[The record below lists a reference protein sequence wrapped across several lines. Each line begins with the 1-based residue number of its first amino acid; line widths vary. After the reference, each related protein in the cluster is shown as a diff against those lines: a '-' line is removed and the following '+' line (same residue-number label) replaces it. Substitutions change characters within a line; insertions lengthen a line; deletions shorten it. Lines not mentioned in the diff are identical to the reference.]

1 MHGWLLIH
9 CAGIINIVSSTSKR
23 HIIPDSAMK
32 PLQALTT
39 VLHVVS
45 FSLLSHCLPNTHDA
59 FPPLLDATLADLRS
73 GLDNNLFTS
82 ADLVRAYI
90 DRIQEVNPKLRAV
103 TEINP
108 DALSIAAERDAERR
122 AGINP
127 AKLPLHGIPVMLK
140 DNIATFDKMNNSAGS
155 YALLGAK
162 VPEDST
168 IASKLRKAGAIILGK
183 TNLSQWAASRELINH
198 EGWSAYGGQALG
210 AYFPNQDPRGSSSG
224 SAISSSIGLS
234 WGAVGT
240 DTSGSILAP
249 AHANNIVGFRPT
261 VGLTSRYLVIPFSS
275 RQDTVGTLTRTVKDA
290 AYLMQA
296 MAGRDG
302 HDNYTSAIPFGEMPD
317 YVAACKDSGLKGK
330 RIGVSRNTITP
341 HFDPAYDSDPAAFE
355 RALDVIRSAGAEV
368 VDNIDMNCSIVYQL
382 FPQST
387 NVSIPAKPVFAAVGA
402 DLLSDLPKRYLSLLT
417 HNPNNIT
424 SLEHLRD
431 FTRRDHRED
440 YPGRST
446 SAWDDFLYFGINNI
460 DPTYWPNVTL
470 QRYFF
475 GNECVAGAIQQHKL
489 DAMVL
494 PTLYA
499 IPAASPLGLPVISV
513 PLGRSPDGAPT
524 TKSDWGNLA
533 LSAPNGP
540 FGISFSGLAFSEE
553 KLFGMA
559 YAFEQR
565 TNVRKSIRPHVMP
578 KTELVD
584 VVRKRCIASPR
595 SEGCLHG
602 GF

>member
-1 MHGWLLIH
+1 
-9 CAGIINIVSSTSKR
+9 
-23 HIIPDSAMK
+23 MK
-32 PLQALTT
+32 PLQALAT
-39 VLHVVS
+39 VIHVVS
-45 FSLLSHCLPNTHDA
+45 FSSLSHCLPHAHDA
-59 FPPLLDATLADLRS
+59 FPPLLDVTLADLRS
-73 GLDNNLFTS
+73 GLDENLFTS
-82 ADLVRAYI
+82 VDLVRAYI
-90 DRIQEVNPKLRAV
+90 GRIQEVNPMLKAI

-108 DALSIAAERDAERR
+108 DAVSIAAERDAERR
-122 AGINP
+122 AGIDR
-127 AKLPLHGIPVMLK
+127 AKLPLHGIPVILK

-183 TNLSQWAASRELINH
+183 SNLSQWAASREHINH

-249 AHANNIVGFRPT
+249 AHANNVVGFRPT
-261 VGLTSRYLVIPFSS
+261 VGLTSRHLVIPFSS

-296 MAGRDG
+296 MAGPDE
-302 HDNYTSAIPFGEMPD
+302 HDNYTSAIPFDEMPD
-317 YVAACKDSGLKGK
+317 YVAACKDSGLRGK
-330 RIGVSRNTITP
+330 RIGVSRNILATG
-341 HFDPAYDSDPAAFE
+341 FDPAYDSDPAAFE
-355 RALDVIRSAGAEV
+355 RALDVMRSAGAQV
-368 VDNIDMNCSIVYQL
+368 VDNIDMICSTVYQTL
-382 FPQST
+382 TNASAPQK
-387 NVSIPAKPVFAAVGA
+387 PAFAPVGA
-402 DLLSDLPKRYLSLLT
+402 DLLSDLPQKYLSLLT

-424 SLEHLRD
+424 SLEDLRD
-431 FTRRDHRED
+431 FTRRDRREN
-440 YPGRST
+440 YPGFST
-446 SAWDDFLYFGINNI
+446 GAWDDFLYVGINNT

-470 QRYFF
+470 ERYFF
-475 GNECVAGAIQQHKL
+475 ANDCVAGAIETHRL
-489 DAMVL
+489 DAMVM
-494 PTLYA
+494 PTPYA
-499 IPAASPLGLPVISV
+499 SSPASAVGLPVISV

-524 TKSDWGNLA
+524 TMSDWGNLA

-553 KLFGMA
+553 KLFAMA

-565 TNVRKSIRPHVMP
+565 TNVRGTIRPLVVP

-584 VVRKRCIASPR
+584 VVRRRCAAFPI
-595 SEGCLHG
+595 SEGCWL
-602 GF
+602 

>member
-1 MHGWLLIH
+1 
-9 CAGIINIVSSTSKR
+9 
-23 HIIPDSAMK
+23 MK
-32 PLQALTT
+32 PLQALAT
-39 VLHVVS
+39 VIHVVS
-45 FSLLSHCLPNTHDA
+45 FSSLSHCLQHAHDA

-73 GLDNNLFTS
+73 GLDKNLFTS
-82 ADLVRAYI
+82 VDLVRAYI
-90 DRIQEVNPKLRAV
+90 DRIQEVNPMLKAV

-108 DALSIAAERDAERR
+108 DAVSIAEERDAERR
-122 AGINP
+122 DGIDP
-127 AKLPLHGIPVMLK
+127 AKLPLHGIPVILK

-183 TNLSQWAASRELINH
+183 SNLSQWAASRESINH

-261 VGLTSRYLVIPFSS
+261 VGLTSRHLVIPFSS
-275 RQDTVGTLTRTVKDA
+275 RQDTVGTLTRTVMDA

-296 MAGRDG
+296 MAGPDG
-302 HDNYTSAIPFGEMPD
+302 HDNYTSAIPFDEMPD
-317 YVAACKDSGLKGK
+317 YVAACKDSGLRGK
-330 RIGVSRNTITP
+330 RIGVSRNIITTG
-341 HFDPAYDSDPAAFE
+341 FDPAYDSDPAAFE
-355 RALDVIRSAGAEV
+355 RALDVMRSAGAQV
-368 VDNIDMNCSIVYQL
+368 VDKIDLNCSVVYQL
-382 FPQST
+382 FIQST
-387 NVSIPAKPVFAAVGA
+387 NVSVSRKPSFATVGA
-402 DLLSDLPKRYLSLLT
+402 DFLSDLPNKYLSLLT

-424 SLEHLRD
+424 SVKHLRD
-431 FTRRDHRED
+431 WTRRDRRED
-440 YPGRST
+440 YPYFST
-446 SAWDDFLYFGINNI
+446 GGWDDFLYVAINNT

-470 QRYFF
+470 ERYFF
-475 GNECVAGAIQQHKL
+475 GNECVAGAIQQHNL

-494 PTLYA
+494 PSLYA
-499 IPAASPLGLPVISV
+499 VLAASPLGLPVISV

-524 TKSDWGNLA
+524 IMSDWGNLA

-553 KLFGMA
+553 KLFAMA

-565 TNVRKSIRPHVMP
+565 MSVRGTIRPLIVP
-578 KTELVD
+578 KTELAD
-584 VVRKRCIASPR
+584 VVRRRCAASPR
-595 SEGCLHG
+595 SKGCLL
-602 GF
+602 

>member
-1 MHGWLLIH
+1 
-9 CAGIINIVSSTSKR
+9 
-23 HIIPDSAMK
+23 MK
-32 PLQALTT
+32 PHQALAT
-39 VLHVVS
+39 VLQVVS
-45 FSLLSHCLPNTHDA
+45 FSFLSHCLPNTHDA
-59 FPPLLDATLADLRS
+59 FPPLLDATLDDLRS
-73 GLDNNLFTS
+73 GLDRNLFTS
-82 ADLVRAYI
+82 VDLVQAYI
-90 DRIQEVNPKLRAV
+90 DRIQEVNADLRAV

-122 AGINP
+122 TGINP
-127 AKLPLHGIPVMLK
+127 AKLPLHGIPVLLK

-183 TNLSQWAASRELINH
+183 ANLSQWAASRELINH

-224 SAISSSIGLS
+224 SAISSSIGLT

-240 DTSGSILAP
+240 DTSGSILSP
-249 AHANNIVGFRPT
+249 AHVNNVVGFRPT

-302 HDNYTSAIPFGEMPD
+302 HDNYTSAIPFDEMPD
-317 YVAACKDSGLKGK
+317 YVAACEDSGLKGK
-330 RIGVSRNTITP
+330 RIGVSRNVMVP
-341 HFDPAYDSDPAAFE
+341 HFDPAYESDPAAFE

-368 VDNIDMNCSIVYQL
+368 VDNIHLPCSYAYQAYIKDN
-382 FPQST
+382 
-387 NVSIPAKPVFAAVGA
+387 NVSIPQGPPLFSPTASDF
-402 DLLSDLPKRYLSLLT
+402 LSDLPTKYLNLLT

-424 SLEHLRD
+424 CLEDLRD
-431 FTRRDHRED
+431 FTKRDHRED
-440 YPGRST
+440 YPAIT
-446 SAWDDFLYFGINNI
+446 TDAWDDCLYLGINNT

-470 QRYFF
+470 DKYFF
-475 GNECVAGAIQQHKL
+475 GNECVAGAIEQYKL
-489 DAMVL
+489 DAVVL

-499 IPAASPLGLPVISV
+499 VLAASPLGLPVISV
-513 PLGRSPDGAPT
+513 PLGRSPDGTPT
-524 TKSDWGNLA
+524 TKSDWGNLV

-553 KLFGMA
+553 KLFAMA

-565 TNVRKSIRPHVMP
+565 TNVRKTIHPYVAP
-578 KTELVD
+578 KTELAD
-584 VVRKRCIASPR
+584 VVRKRCLASPR
-595 SEGCLHG
+595 SEGCVHG

>member
-1 MHGWLLIH
+1 M
-9 CAGIINIVSSTSKR
+9 KR
-23 HIIPDSAMK
+23 
-32 PLQALTT
+32 LQKLTT
-39 VLHVVS
+39 LLLVVS
-45 FSLLSHCLPNTHDA
+45 FSFLSHCLPNTYD

-73 GLDNNLFTS
+73 GLDGDVFTS
-82 ADLVRAYI
+82 VDLVRAYI
-90 DRIQEVNPKLRAV
+90 DRIQEVNSELRAV

-108 DALSIAAERDAERR
+108 DALIIAAERDAERR

-127 AKLPLHGIPVMLK
+127 TKLPLHGIPVILK
-140 DNIATFDKMNNSAGS
+140 DNIATFDKMNNTAGS

-183 TNLSQWAASRELINH
+183 SNLSQWAAARELINH

-224 SAISSSIGLS
+224 SAISSSIGLT

-296 MAGRDG
+296 MAGRDA

-330 RIGVSRNTITP
+330 RIGVSRNIITP
-341 HFDPAYDSDPAAFE
+341 HFDPAYYSDPAAFE
-355 RALDVIRSAGAEV
+355 RALDVIRSAGAEI
-368 VDNIDMNCSIVYQL
+368 VDNIDLSCSIGYQL
-382 FPQST
+382 YTQGQ
-387 NVSIPAKPVFAAVGA
+387 NVSIPQKPAFVTTEA
-402 DLLSDLPKRYLSLLT
+402 DFLTDLPKKYLSLLT

-424 SLEHLRD
+424 SLEDLRD
-431 FTRRDHRED
+431 FTRRDPRED
-440 YPGRST
+440 YPAIST
-446 SAWDDFLYFGINNI
+446 SAWDNALYFDINNTN
-460 DPTYWPNVTL
+460 PTYWPNVTAE
-470 QRYFF
+470 RYFF
-475 GNECVAGAIQQHKL
+475 GNECVAGAIEQYNL

-499 IPAASPLGLPVISV
+499 AFSAPQVGLPVISV
-513 PLGRSPDGAPT
+513 PLGRSPNGTPT
-524 TKSDWGNLA
+524 TPSDWGNLV

-553 KLFGMA
+553 KLFAMA

-565 TNVRKSIRPHVMP
+565 TNVRKSIHPCVTP

-584 VVRKRCIASPR
+584 VVRKRCLASPR
-595 SEGCLHG
+595 SEGCVHG
-602 GF
+602 RF

>member
-1 MHGWLLIH
+1 
-9 CAGIINIVSSTSKR
+9 
-23 HIIPDSAMK
+23 MK
-32 PLQALTT
+32 LLQALTT

-59 FPPLLDATLADLRS
+59 FPPLLDATLADLRAR
-73 GLDNNLFTS
+73 LDKNLFTS
-82 ADLVRAYI
+82 VDLVRAYI

-127 AKLPLHGIPVMLK
+127 AKLPLHGIPVILK

-168 IASKLRKAGAIILGK
+168 IAAKLRKAGAIILGK
-183 TNLSQWAASRELINH
+183 SNLSQWAASREFINH
-198 EGWSAYGGQALG
+198 EGWSAYGGQAMG

-240 DTSGSILAP
+240 DTSGSILGP
-249 AHANNIVGFRPT
+249 AQANNVVGFRPT

-302 HDNYTSAIPFGEMPD
+302 YDNYTSAIPFDEIPD

-330 RIGVSRNTITP
+330 RIGVSRNIITP
-341 HFDPAYDSDPAAFE
+341 NFDPGYDSDPAAFK
-355 RALDVIRSAGAEV
+355 RALDVMRSAGAEV
-368 VDNIDMNCSIVYQL
+368 VDNINLACSVAYQAYV
-382 FPQST
+382 QT
-387 NVSIPAKPVFAAVGA
+387 NNVSAHPKPVFAPAGA
-402 DLLSDLPKRYLSLLT
+402 DLLSDLPTKYLNLLT

-424 SLEHLRD
+424 SLEDLRD
-431 FTRRDHRED
+431 FTRRDPRED
-440 YPGRST
+440 YPDFST
-446 SAWDDFLYFGINNI
+446 SGWDNYLSLGINNTN
-460 DPTYWPNVTL
+460 PTYWSNVTL
-470 QRYFF
+470 EKNFF
-475 GNECVAGAIQQHKL
+475 GNECIAGAIEQHNL
-489 DAMVL
+489 DAMVT

-499 IPAASPLGLPVISV
+499 VLAAPPLGLPVISV

-524 TKSDWGNLA
+524 ILSDWGNLA
-533 LSAPNGP
+533 VSAPNGP

-553 KLFGMA
+553 KLFAMA

-565 TNVRKSIRPHVMP
+565 TNVRKSIQPWVAP

-584 VVRKRCIASPR
+584 VVRKRCLASPR
-595 SEGCLHG
+595 SEGCLH
-602 GF
+602 

>member
-1 MHGWLLIH
+1 MAFDFQKG
-9 CAGIINIVSSTSKR
+9 
-23 HIIPDSAMK
+23 HIIPDTTMK
-32 PLQALTT
+32 SLQALATA
-39 VLHVVS
+39 LQVVS
-45 FSLLSHCLPNTHDA
+45 FTLLCHCLPSAHDA

-73 GLDNNLFTS
+73 GLDKNLFTS
-82 ADLVRAYI
+82 VDLVRAYI
-90 DRIQEVNPKLRAV
+90 GRIQEVNLELRAI

-108 DALSIAAERDAERR
+108 DALSIAAERDDERR
-122 AGINP
+122 AGIDP
-127 AKLPLHGIPVMLK
+127 AKLPLHGIPVILK
-140 DNIATFDKMNNSAGS
+140 DNIATFDKMNNTAGS

-183 TNLSQWAASRELINH
+183 SNLSQWAASRELINH

-234 WGAVGT
+234 WAAVGT

-249 AHANNIVGFRPT
+249 AHANNVVGFRPT
-261 VGLTSRYLVIPFSS
+261 VGLTSRHLVIPFSS

-317 YVAACKDSGLKGK
+317 YVAACKNSGLRGK
-330 RIGVSRNTITP
+330 RIGVSRNILTP
-341 HFDPAYDSDPAAFE
+341 GYDPAYDSDPAAFE
-355 RALDVIRSAGAEV
+355 RALDVMRSAGAEV
-368 VDNIDMNCSIVYQL
+368 VDNIDMNCAAVYQL
-382 FPQST
+382 YTQSV
-387 NVSIPAKPVFAAVGA
+387 NVSISRKPTFATVGA
-402 DLLSDLPKRYLSLLT
+402 DFLSDLPKKYLSLLT
-417 HNPNNIT
+417 HNPNNIA
-424 SLEHLRD
+424 SVEHLRD
-431 FTRRDHRED
+431 FTKRDHRED
-440 YPGRST
+440 YPGFST
-446 SAWDDFLYFGINNI
+446 SGWDDFLYIAINNT

-470 QRYFF
+470 ERYFF
-475 GNECVAGAIQQHKL
+475 GNECVAGAIQQHNL

-499 IPAASPLGLPVISV
+499 ILAASPVGLPAISV

-524 TKSDWGNLA
+524 TMSDWGNLA

-553 KLFGMA
+553 KLFAMA

-565 TNVRKSIRPHVMP
+565 TNVRKTIRPLVMP
-578 KTELVD
+578 RTELAD
-584 VVRKRCIASPR
+584 VVRRRCAASPR
-595 SEGCLHG
+595 SEGCLL
-602 GF
+602 